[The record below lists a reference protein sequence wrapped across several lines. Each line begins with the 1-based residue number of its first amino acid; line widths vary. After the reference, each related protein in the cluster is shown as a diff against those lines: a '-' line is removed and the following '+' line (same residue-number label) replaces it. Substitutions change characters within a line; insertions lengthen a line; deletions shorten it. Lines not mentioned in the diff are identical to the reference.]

1 MGKSLTKEL
10 TREFPKDLPVTMRW
24 SGCPAGCGDRTVAD
38 IGFQGAKTRVAG
50 EIVDAVNIFAEGR
63 SGPNPELR
71 EEVMG
76 LVPVSKLGEVVPQL
90 LHDLESARNREE
102 AELAMAPDDD

>member
-1 MGKSLTKEL
+1 
-10 TREFPKDLPVTMRW
+10 MRW

-38 IGFQGAKTRVAG
+38 IEFQGAKTRVAG
-50 EIVDAVNIFAEGR
+50 EMVGAVIFAGGR

-102 AELAMAPDDD
+102 AELAMAPADD

>member
-1 MGKSLTKEL
+1 
-10 TREFPKDLPVTMRW
+10 MRW

-102 AELAMAPDDD
+102 DEASLAPAD

>member
-1 MGKSLTKEL
+1 MCKSLTKEL
-10 TREFPKDLPVTMRW
+10 TREIPKDLPVTLRW
-24 SGCPAGCGDRTVAD
+24 SVCPAGCGTHTVVG
-38 IGFQGAKTRVAG
+38 IGFQGEKTRVDG

-90 LHDLESARNREE
+90 LRDLESARNRKE
-102 AELAMAPDDD
+102 AELAMAPADD